1 MDFFIPLAP
10 VSAGHSITIDG
21 VVYRTLR
28 RDANDALQVAVA
40 SLPLPTG
47 AATLAE
53 QQTQTTALQLIDDLR
68 TALASVALDQL
79 RADVISSALPTGAA
93 TLAEQQTQTTAL
105 QLIDDLRTALADVA
119 GDELRVNLITPFV
132 PTSAGSGQTTVTTA
146 GTQVQLPAQA
156 CKAVSIAARP
166 ANTGNIFLGD
176 STVDSATGRILQPG
190 DAVDL
195 AIDNL
200 NRLYIDSA
208 VNGEGVSYLWVA

>member
-1 MDFFIPLAP
+1 MDYFIPLAP

-68 TALASVALDQL
+68 TALA
-79 RADVISSALPTGAA
+79 
-93 TLAEQQTQTTAL
+93 
-105 QLIDDLRTALADVA
+105 DVA

-132 PTSAGSGQTTVTTA
+132 PTSVDSGQATVTTA
-146 GTQVQLPAQA
+146 GTQVQLPTQA
-156 CKAVSIAARP
+156 VKAVSIKAKST
-166 ANTGNIFLGD
+166 NTGLIYVGD
-176 STVDSATGRILQPG
+176 SGVTSSNGYILSAKE
-190 DAVDL
+190 AVDF

-200 NRLYIDSA
+200 NRIYVDSS